1 MRTSFN
7 QTERDLLT
15 KNGWQVGDAVAGKN
29 YHEIIKRSDTEIEVQ
44 VAVINDD
51 EINDYWEWDS
61 SWTTVERAIQYCKDR
76 T

>member
-15 KNGWQVGDAVAGKN
+15 NNGWQVGDAVAEKN
-29 YHEIIKRSDTEIEVQ
+29 YHEIIKRSDTEIEVK
-44 VAVINDD
+44 VAVIDDD

-76 T
+76 A

>member
-15 KNGWQVGDAVAGKN
+15 KNGWQVSDAVAGKN

-76 T
+76 A